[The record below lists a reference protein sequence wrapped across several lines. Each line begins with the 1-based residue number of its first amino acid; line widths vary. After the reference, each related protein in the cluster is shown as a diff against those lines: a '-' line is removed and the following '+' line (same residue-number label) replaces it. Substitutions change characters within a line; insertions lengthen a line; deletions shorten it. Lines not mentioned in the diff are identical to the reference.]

1 MISGFNSQA
10 CESVKRPMEQIQ
22 LTGIRKSYGKETAVQ
37 NLDLTVNSGDFLTI
51 LGPSGCGKTTT
62 LRAIAGLEEPDEG
75 EIQFGERIIFS
86 RKQGVIIPPE
96 NRNVGFIFQSYA
108 LWPHMTVEQNI
119 TLALKEKK
127 LRRTEVESRLKKALE
142 MVQMEPYRKRYP
154 SELSGGQQ
162 QRVAVSRLIALQSTI
177 LLMDE
182 PLSNLDAKLR
192 TEMRTEL
199 KRLHR
204 ELEATTVYV
213 THDQT
218 EALTLSDI
226 VVVMD
231 RGLVMQWGTPYEIY
245 HHPKNLFVAEFIGDQ
260 RVNRFKGTICHQN
273 GQVTLDC
280 GKLILP
286 LNQDLPSN
294 SGKVVATVR
303 PESIEVSN
311 QEKKGWLKVNLSS
324 VQPTG
329 ANTILQ
335 GSLEENEI
343 TLLQPGFI
351 RKGIDEPIWINF
363 NADSFNYFDEETE
376 RNLIIRSTV

>member
-1 MISGFNSQA
+1 MISGFNILA
-10 CESVKRPMEQIQ
+10 CESTQPMEQIKIR
-22 LTGIRKSYGKETAVQ
+22 GIKKSYGKEMAVQ
-37 NLDLTVNSGDFLTI
+37 ELDLTVNPGDFLTI
-51 LGPSGCGKTTT
+51 LGPSGCGKTTM

-75 EIQFGERIIFS
+75 EIQFGDRVVFS

-127 LRRTEVESRLKKALE
+127 LSNKEIESRLKKSLE
-142 MVQMEPYRKRYP
+142 MVQLESYRKRYP

-162 QRVAVSRLIALQSTI
+162 QRVAVSRLIALQSKI

-192 TEMRTEL
+192 TEMRAEL
-199 KRLHR
+199 KRLHG

-226 VVVMD
+226 VVVMNK
-231 RGLVMQWGTPYEIY
+231 GLIMQSGTPYDIY
-245 HHPKNLFVAEFIGDQ
+245 HHPENIFVAEFIGDPQ
-260 RVNRFKGTICHQN
+260 NNFFKGQIVEKNSQLH
-273 GQVTLDC
+273 LDC
-280 GKLILP
+280 QGILFP
-286 LNQDLPSN
+286 LNNQDYLKSRN
-294 SGKVVATVR
+294 LIATVR
-303 PESIEVSN
+303 PENINVSF
-311 QEKKGWLKVNLSS
+311 QKEKDWFKVSLKS

-335 GSLEENEI
+335 VKLGNTEI
-343 TLLQPGFI
+343 TLLQPEFI
-351 RKGIDEPIWINF
+351 RMKLDEPLWISFDPASLNF
-363 NADSFNYFDEETE
+363 FDEETGK
-376 RNLIIRSTV
+376 NLHV